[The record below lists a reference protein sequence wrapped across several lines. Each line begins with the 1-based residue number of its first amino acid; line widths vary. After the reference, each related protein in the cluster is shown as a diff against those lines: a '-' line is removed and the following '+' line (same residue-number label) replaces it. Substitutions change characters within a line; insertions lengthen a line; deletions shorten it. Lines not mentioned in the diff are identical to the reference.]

1 MLVYVDDIIVTG
13 NNHVEIEQLI
23 YNLGNAFALKD
34 LGQLN
39 FFLGIEVTR
48 NVDTLVLTQSE
59 YLKELLTKFDLK
71 NCNGL
76 DTLLATTE
84 KLSKYVGEK
93 CADSTQDIRA
103 IGGLQFA
110 VLTRPGIAYA
120 VNKLSQFMSNPL
132 QPH

>member
-13 NNHVEIEQLI
+13 DNHLEIEQLI

-34 LGQLN
+34 LRQLN

-48 NVDTLVLTQSE
+48 NKDTPVLSQSK

-76 DTLLATTE
+76 DTPLATTE

-93 CADSTQDIRA
+93 CADSTQYRRA
-103 IGGLQFA
+103 IGGL
-110 VLTRPGIAYA
+110 
-120 VNKLSQFMSNPL
+120 
-132 QPH
+132 